1 MAEGETGDVAEKK
14 PVDLRFSKVEQSG
27 VRIDR
32 DLSGQG
38 HLARGS
44 FTNMSNMRF
53 SVRAQSRTELDPE
66 LQALRGV
73 EVVQA
78 VVPVAPVLPVVGV
91 PVVEPTSGAA
101 VNNGVFAAIKRLFS

>member
-1 MAEGETGDVAEKK
+1 MTEDATDDGAEKK

-53 SVRAQSRTELDPE
+53 SVRAQARTELDPE
-66 LQALRGV
+66 LQALRVV
-73 EVVQA
+73 EDAQV
-78 VVPVAPVLPVVGV
+78 VVPVTSV
-91 PVVEPTSGAA
+91 PVVAAPVVEVTHEAA
-101 VNNGVFAAIKRLFS
+101 VNNGVFASIKRLFS